1 MNKILIYTFFSYS
14 KVTSKGLYK
23 FNNDKYRF
31 DKLFVPNRFSTDRLI
46 DKVSDYDFVIG
57 IADHNK
63 NVLKSRFDPKYINKY
78 AKRELIEGAPEFLN
92 SNLEINL
99 PDCFYTYTSTTN
111 GPCNRSAYLIMNQ
124 IGKNNLKTKF
134 GFFHLSKK
142 TWEKNLK
149 MVIKQINKTV

>member
-1 MNKILIYTFFSYS
+1 MNKVLIYTFFSYS
-14 KVTSKGLYK
+14 KVTSKGLYQISNINYK
-23 FNNDKYRF
+23 F
-31 DKLFVPNRFSTDRLI
+31 DKLFVPNRFSTDTLI
-46 DKVSDYDFVIG
+46 DKISDYDFVIG

-63 NVLKSRFDPKYINKY
+63 NALRSRFDFKYINKY
-78 AKRELIEGAPEFLN
+78 SKRELIEGAPEFLN

-111 GPCNRSAYLIMNQ
+111 GPCNRSAYLIMNE

-142 TWEKNLK
+142 TWERDLK
-149 MVIKQINKTV
+149 LLVNETNKTV